1 MKVDWSTFWPR
12 IVEATGETLLMVIA
26 TLIFGSIIGIALGLL
41 LFVTRENN
49 ILENKTVS
57 RILNIFINI
66 IRPIPFIIFLV
77 AISQLTR
84 LVVGTTIGTAA
95 AIFPMTIVA
104 SFVVAR
110 VVENNLVSID
120 PGVIEAAQAM
130 GASPLRIIFTVLIPE
145 ALGHLI
151 LGLDIRFRQSY
162 RFLSSCGNSRGRGPW
177 TYRDDLWLS
186 TIRRKCHDCN
196 GCHSYCHGA
205 SCTMDWKYTFE
216 KDYASLIKYTCKCE
230 ILCQ

>member
-12 IVEATGETLLMVIA
+12 IVEATGETIIMVIA
-26 TLIFGSIIGIALGLL
+26 TLLFGSILGITIGLL
-41 LFVTRENN
+41 LFVTRERN
-49 ILENKTVS
+49 ILENKIVFQV
-57 RILNIFINI
+57 LNILINI

-84 LVVGTTIGTAA
+84 LVMGSTIGTAA

-104 SFVVAR
+104 SFSIAR

-145 ALGHLI
+145 ALGPLI
-151 LGLDIRFRQSY
+151 LGLTFITVSLIDFSAVAGTVGGGGLGHIAMTYGYQRFDGSVMLVTVIILIVLVQLAQWLGNA
-162 RFLSSCGNSRGRGPW
+162 LSKKF
-177 TYRDDLWLS
+177 
-186 TIRRKCHDCN
+186 IRR
-196 GCHSYCHGA
+196 
-205 SCTMDWKYTFE
+205 
-216 KDYASLIKYTCKCE
+216 
-230 ILCQ
+230 

>member
-12 IVEATGETLLMVIA
+12 IVEATGETLIMVIA

-84 LVVGTTIGTAA
+84 LVMGTTIGTAA

-145 ALGHLI
+145 ALGPLI
-151 LGLDIRFRQSY
+151 LGL
-162 RFLSSCGNSRGRGPW
+162 
-177 TYRDDLWLS
+177 
-186 TIRRKCHDCN
+186 
-196 GCHSYCHGA
+196 
-205 SCTMDWKYTFE
+205 TFVSV
-216 KDYASLIKYTCKCE
+216 SLIDFSAVAGTVGGGGLGHIAMTYGYQRFDASVMIVTVV
-230 ILCQ
+230 ILIVMVQVAQWIGNTLSKKIMRR

>member
-1 MKVDWSTFWPR
+1 VKVDWLTFWPR
-12 IVEATGETLLMVIA
+12 IVEATGETLIMVIA
-26 TLIFGSIIGIALGLL
+26 TLIFGSIIGIAIGLL

-49 ILENKTVS
+49 ILENKLVF

-84 LVVGTTIGTAA
+84 IVVGTTIGTTA

-145 ALGHLI
+145 ALGPLI
-151 LGLDIRFRQSY
+151 LGL
-162 RFLSSCGNSRGRGPW
+162 
-177 TYRDDLWLS
+177 
-186 TIRRKCHDCN
+186 
-196 GCHSYCHGA
+196 
-205 SCTMDWKYTFE
+205 TFVSV
-216 KDYASLIKYTCKCE
+216 SLIDFSAVAGTVGGGGLGHIAMTYGYQRFDGSVMIVTVV
-230 ILCQ
+230 ILILMVQLAQWIGNTLSKKVMRR

>member
-12 IVEATGETLLMVIA
+12 IVESTGETIIMVIA
-26 TLIFGSIIGIALGLL
+26 TLIFGSILGITIGLL
-41 LFVTRENN
+41 LFVTRERN
-49 ILENKTVS
+49 ILENKLVFQV
-57 RILNIFINI
+57 LNILINI

-84 LVVGTTIGTAA
+84 LVMGTTIGTAA

-104 SFVVAR
+104 SFSIAR

-145 ALGHLI
+145 ALGPLI
-151 LGLDIRFRQSY
+151 LGL
-162 RFLSSCGNSRGRGPW
+162 
-177 TYRDDLWLS
+177 
-186 TIRRKCHDCN
+186 
-196 GCHSYCHGA
+196 
-205 SCTMDWKYTFE
+205 TFITV
-216 KDYASLIKYTCKCE
+216 SLIDFSAVAGTVGGGGLGHIAMTYGYQRFDGSVMLVTVI
-230 ILCQ
+230 ILIILVHLAQWLGNALSKKFMRR

>member
-1 MKVDWSTFWPR
+1 MKVDWTTFWPR
-12 IVEATGETLLMVIA
+12 ILEATGETLIMVIA
-26 TLIFGSIIGIALGLL
+26 TLIFGSIIGIAFGLL

-49 ILENKTVS
+49 ILENKLVS
-57 RILNIFINI
+57 RILNLIVNI

-77 AISQLTR
+77 AVSQLTR

-145 ALGHLI
+145 ALGPLI
-151 LGLDIRFRQSY
+151 LGL
-162 RFLSSCGNSRGRGPW
+162 
-177 TYRDDLWLS
+177 
-186 TIRRKCHDCN
+186 
-196 GCHSYCHGA
+196 
-205 SCTMDWKYTFE
+205 TFVSV
-216 KDYASLIKYTCKCE
+216 SLIDFSAVAGTVGGGGLGHVAMTYGYQRFDASVMIVTVI
-230 ILCQ
+230 ILIVMVQLAQWIGNTLSKKIMRR

>member
-1 MKVDWSTFWPR
+1 MKVDWLTFWPR
-12 IVEATGETLLMVIA
+12 IVEATGETLIMVIA
-26 TLIFGSIIGIALGLL
+26 TLILGSIIGIAIGLL

-49 ILENKTVS
+49 ILENKLVF

-84 LVVGTTIGTAA
+84 IVVGTTIGTTA

-130 GASPLRIIFTVLIPE
+130 GASPLRIIFTVLIP
-145 ALGHLI
+145 
-151 LGLDIRFRQSY
+151 
-162 RFLSSCGNSRGRGPW
+162 
-177 TYRDDLWLS
+177 
-186 TIRRKCHDCN
+186 
-196 GCHSYCHGA
+196 
-205 SCTMDWKYTFE
+205 
-216 KDYASLIKYTCKCE
+216 
-230 ILCQ
+230 

>member
-12 IVEATGETLLMVIA
+12 IVDATGETIIMVIA
-26 TLIFGSIIGIALGLL
+26 TLIFGSILGITIGLL
-41 LFVTRENN
+41 LFVTRERN
-49 ILENKTVS
+49 ILENKIVFQL
-57 RILNIFINI
+57 LNILINI

-84 LVVGTTIGTAA
+84 FVMGTTIGTAA

-104 SFVVAR
+104 SFSVAR

-145 ALGHLI
+145 ALGPLI
-151 LGLDIRFRQSY
+151 LGLTFITVSLIDFSAVAGTVGGGGLGHIAMTYGYQRFDGSVMLVTVVILIVLVQLAQWLGNA
-162 RFLSSCGNSRGRGPW
+162 LSKKF
-177 TYRDDLWLS
+177 
-186 TIRRKCHDCN
+186 IRR
-196 GCHSYCHGA
+196 
-205 SCTMDWKYTFE
+205 
-216 KDYASLIKYTCKCE
+216 
-230 ILCQ
+230 